1 MIDPHLGLGIFRIAV
16 FIILVSATLLFFLKS
31 GTSTFVVDVLALI
44 IGIILVGLVALLVK
58 KSKSG

>member
-16 FIILVSATLLFFLKS
+16 FIILVSSVLLFFLKP

-44 IGIILVGLVALLVK
+44 IGVILAALVALFVRK
-58 KSKSG
+58 